1 MTPLVHEKD
10 VSSSCGSED
19 VDLAAFVEATSLI
32 GGQDTTE
39 EFLASSLWPLGQQFG
54 FETETK
60 ESLLSKVIVPMP
72 RIMTAIGQRE
82 SEATFV
88 ARFEKAAKV
97 LVGWYNITEHN
108 GYQGLRYGRLN
119 CVFELAGALC
129 HPRPEPVKHKRK
141 VKSSAAAI
149 ALVARKT
156 SSK

>member
-10 VSSSCGSED
+10 VSSCGSED

-88 ARFEKAAKV
+88 ARFEKVAKE
-97 LVGWYNITEHN
+97 LVGRYNITEHN
-108 GYQGLRYGRLN
+108 GY
-119 CVFELAGALC
+119 
-129 HPRPEPVKHKRK
+129 
-141 VKSSAAAI
+141 
-149 ALVARKT
+149 
-156 SSK
+156 